1 MARYVFFLLLSLA
14 WAESPV
20 VDLKYSKY
28 RGSTG
33 SNGVSKFLGMRYAAA
48 PVGDLRFAAP
58 QDPPTSTETQPAT
71 EVCDMPD

>member
-1 MARYVFFLLLSLA
+1 MAHFLRFLLLSIA
-14 WAESPV
+14 WTESPV

-28 RGSTG
+28 QGSTG

-58 QDPPTSTETQPAT
+58 QDPPTSTEIQSAT